1 MHTVI
6 QNNKEFVKVLNGLVY
21 CWYAIYTRPCHEK
34 KINEQLLKE
43 GIEAYLPL
51 QTTVRQWSDRKKKVQ
66 MPLFPCYVFVYAST
80 KEYFKALNIPGVI
93 RYVTFEGK
101 AVPIPEKQISFI
113 KSVLKQQDIEV
124 LVINEKIDI
133 GQPVEI
139 IAGPLI
145 GLNGELIDYAN
156 NKRVILRLDEI
167 NKTLLVNVPLSY
179 IKNRLEVN

>member
-1 MHTVI
+1 MQAVI
-6 QNNKEFVKVLNGLVY
+6 QNKKEIVKVHNGLVY

-34 KINEQLLKE
+34 KINEQLFKE
-43 GIEAYLPL
+43 GIESYLPL
-51 QTTVRQWSDRKKKVQ
+51 QTTVRQWSDRKKEIHI
-66 MPLFPCYVFVYAST
+66 PLFPCYIFVFTSA

-101 AVPIPEKQISFI
+101 AVPIPEKQINYI
-113 KSVLKQQDIEV
+113 KNILKQDIEV
-124 LVINEKIDI
+124 SVINEKMDI

-145 GLNGELIDYAN
+145 GINGELIEYAN
-156 NKRVILRLDEI
+156 NKRVIIRLDEI